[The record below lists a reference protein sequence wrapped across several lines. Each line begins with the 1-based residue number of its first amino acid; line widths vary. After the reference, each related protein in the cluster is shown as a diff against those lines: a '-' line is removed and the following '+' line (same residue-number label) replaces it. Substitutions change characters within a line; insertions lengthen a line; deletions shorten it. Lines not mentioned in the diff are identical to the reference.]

1 MTVKSNLSLLLSFEE
16 FRKKLCLQMDRTH
29 LEPVLINHNLV
40 AFITNES
47 WVLVRRREYIDA
59 YIDNQPYNSVQVL
72 FHILIKVSDCLLNV
86 FKMCFK
92 CRTHTKLSDCFRGSS
107 FECGAKQLL
116 IKLMLV

>member
-16 FRKKLCLQMDRTH
+16 FKKNLCLEMDRTN
-29 LEPVLINHNLV
+29 LEPVLIKHNLV

-72 FHILIKVSDCLLNV
+72 FHILIKVSDCL
-86 FKMCFK
+86 
-92 CRTHTKLSDCFRGSS
+92 
-107 FECGAKQLL
+107 
-116 IKLMLV
+116 